1 MKFNI
6 GILCS
11 GELGFD
17 ILQKLSKKIEI
28 QFIFTD
34 NKSDSIKSYANK
46 NMIPLFIGNPRNY
59 DSSIFLKKFKTDII
73 FSINYIFIVQ
83 KEILKHPK
91 YYAINIHGSLLP
103 KFRGRTPHVWAIING
118 ERETGV
124 TAHIMEEGC
133 DTGDIVMQK
142 IIEICDEDTG
152 ADVLNKYMR
161 IYPLM
166 IIELIEIIKN
176 NDIKRIAQDNNKAT
190 YFGKRVPE
198 DGLINWDWQKE
209 RIYNWV
215 RAQALPYPGAF
226 SYLNNQKV
234 IIDRI
239 CYSEYGY
246 DNNMPNGLILKTEP
260 EVLVKT
266 PNGVVEL
273 SKVRGSTVFI
283 KNEIFNFHEN
293 RKF

>member
-17 ILQKLSKKIEI
+17 ILQNLSKKIEI

-59 DSSIFLKKFKTDII
+59 DSSGFLKKFKTDIV

-103 KFRGRTPHVWAIING
+103 KYRGRTPHVWAIING

-152 ADVLNKYMR
+152 ADVLNKYRR

-166 IIELIEIIKN
+166 IMELIEIIKN

-198 DGLINWDWQKE
+198 VGLINWDWQKE
-209 RIYNWV
+209 RINNWV

-226 SYLNNQKV
+226 SYLNKQKV

-246 DNNMPNGLILKTEP
+246 GNDMPNGLILKTEP

-283 KNEIFNFHEN
+283 KNEIFNIHEN